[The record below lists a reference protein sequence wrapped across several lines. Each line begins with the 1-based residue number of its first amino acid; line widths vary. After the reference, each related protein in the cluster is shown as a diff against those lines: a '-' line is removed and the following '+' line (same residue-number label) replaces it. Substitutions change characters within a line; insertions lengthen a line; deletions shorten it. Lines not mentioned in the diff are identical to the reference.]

1 MLVERSIMSIKL
13 IPGNCQQIAIM
24 ESIIASQAN
33 VIKIKSGDNTPL
45 FASQSDFESR
55 VHYTE
60 YLMGSNNG
68 VKFLPQVYT
77 LKFEYNHIK
86 NTASMK
92 LDRGVIAQL
101 EKEHPGIFAGL
112 KDTENGQQVGG

>member
-1 MLVERSIMSIKL
+1 MSIKL
-13 IPGNCQQIAIM
+13 IPGNCQQIAIL

-33 VIKIKSGDNTPL
+33 VIKIESGDNMPL
-45 FASQSDFESR
+45 FASQAKFESK
-55 VHYTE
+55 VHYTS

-86 NTASMK
+86 DAASMK
-92 LDRGVIAQL
+92 LDREVIAQL
-101 EKEHPGIFAGL
+101 EKEHPGIFSGVV
-112 KDTENGQQVGG
+112 DTESEQ